1 MALRAQASLLLANG
15 HGSAWKYPLGVLF
28 TEAEIVAERINR
40 AEATRATLMQSAI
53 GSVLSKKGARAFKE
67 TLEALSGKARR

>member
-1 MALRAQASLLLANG
+1 MRAQASLLLANG
-15 HGSAWKYPLGVLF
+15 HTGARHYPLGTLF
-28 TEAEIVAERINR
+28 TEAEIVAQRINQH
-40 AEATRATLMQSAI
+40 EATRATLMQAAI